1 MKARRSSQQVL
12 DDELL
17 PLRAKLLEVAA
28 GLDRIERGESPA
40 ASDETLK
47 RIRAAVETLLR
58 PGVDRAEQIQL
69 LFSAPY
75 DEAWRKQ
82 MDV

>member
-1 MKARRSSQQVL
+1 MNTTRSSQQVL

-28 GLDRIERGESPA
+28 GLDRVERGEKPA
-40 ASDETLK
+40 ATDETLK
-47 RIRAAVETLLR
+47 IIRAAIETLLR
-58 PGVDRAEQIQL
+58 PGANRAEQIQL
-69 LFSAPY
+69 LFSRPY

-82 MDV
+82 MNV